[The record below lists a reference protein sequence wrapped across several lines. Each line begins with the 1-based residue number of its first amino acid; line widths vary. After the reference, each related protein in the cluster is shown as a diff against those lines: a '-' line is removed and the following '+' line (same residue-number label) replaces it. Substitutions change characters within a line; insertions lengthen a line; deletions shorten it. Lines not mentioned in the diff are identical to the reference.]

1 MVALALSL
9 ICIVTTVIS
18 PFVKGLQFFGLP
30 ITLTVTTFLNNLHL
44 LFGVTIA
51 YAVK

>member
-18 PFVKGLQFFGLP
+18 LFVKGLHFFGLL
-30 ITLTVTTFLNNLHL
+30 ITLTATTFLNNLHV

-51 YAVK
+51 YALK